1 MLPCTGR
8 DEMCWE
14 VLNDVWASHPNWS
27 VEGEGFMPHKKNIY
41 EEALHKCEED
51 RYEFDMNIEANLHT
65 IALLEPIAKKIQG
78 MSLDDRARFKLP
90 EGLGGTSKTIYQRI
104 IKKIYDKERGL
115 EVIDALHNNPVMAV
129 PVVLK
134 RLKQKD
140 EEWKKSQVSYM
151 RDLWNTHLCLKCFFG
166 IKTIDILN
174 FIVSQ

>member
-1 MLPCTGR
+1 MPCTGR

-27 VEGEGFMPHKKNIY
+27 VEGEGFMPHKKNQF
-41 EEALHKCEED
+41 EEALHRCEEE

-65 IALLEPIAKKIQG
+65 IALLEPIARQIQAMG
-78 MSLDDRARFKLP
+78 IDERARFKLP

-104 IKKIYDKERGL
+104 IKKIYDNERGA
-115 EVIDALHNNPVMAV
+115 EVIDALHNNPAISV

-140 EEWKKSQVSYM
+140 EEWKKSQVTFSFCALRLFTSM
-151 RDLWNTHLCLKCFFG
+151 L
-166 IKTIDILN
+166 ILN
-174 FIVSQ
+174 NDIKLCCILLFLFLA